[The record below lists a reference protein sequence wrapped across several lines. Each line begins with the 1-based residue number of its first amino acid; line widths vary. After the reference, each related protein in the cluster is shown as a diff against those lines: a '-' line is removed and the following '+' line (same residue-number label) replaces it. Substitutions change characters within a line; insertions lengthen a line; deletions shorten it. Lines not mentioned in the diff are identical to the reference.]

1 MIRNSQNPILIIK
14 APRVA
19 RPLSIEWPL
28 LESEISL
35 SDVGL
40 DGLESRERARV
51 GRNIVRSF
59 QNLRAVLGFKV
70 YGKSV
75 LVKELGL
82 CQGYDMI

>member
-40 DGLESRERARV
+40 DGLESRERAR
-51 GRNIVRSF
+51 GGPKYCQILSES
-59 QNLRAVLGFKV
+59 ACGFGV
-70 YGKSV
+70 
-75 LVKELGL
+75 
-82 CQGYDMI
+82 